1 MPFLVLKKRSIIAFV
16 IIFSVIVS
24 ASVWFFS
31 KSDSLAVFN
40 QNEGEKV
47 REIHMVTGEFK
58 AKLPDGKEIEAYRWD
73 PGTIFL
79 EKDEKVNLKIWGV
92 NGMEHPYIIEGTDI
106 KGVVKKAEETVVP
119 LQFDKEGVYR
129 LVCLTH
135 PDKDNSGPMIAYI
148 VVD

>member
-1 MPFLVLKKRSIIAFV
+1 MQFLVLKMRHLITFFITFMVIA
-16 IIFSVIVS
+16 S
-24 ASVWFFS
+24 ASVWFYTQS
-31 KSDSLAVFN
+31 GSLAVFN
-40 QNEGEKV
+40 QADDKEV

-79 EKDEKVNLKIWGV
+79 EKGEKVNLKIWGV

-119 LQFDKEGVYR
+119 LQFDKDGVYR
-129 LVCLTH
+129 LVCLSH
-135 PDKDNSGPMIAYI
+135 PDKDNSGPMVAYI